1 MRLFRL
7 VFPPTF
13 AAILLAA
20 LTAASLAATPS
31 DRAAT
36 DEVQV
41 RLISA
46 SSQVAPGQTMLV
58 ALEQKI
64 APHWHTYWKN
74 PGDSGQPTSIEWK
87 LPPGAA
93 GSDILWPAPK
103 RFDVGPIT
111 NYGYEDRVLLL
122 TEIRLPQSLTPGTTT
137 TVGADATWLV
147 CREECIP
154 QQAALSLSLP
164 VGAAPKPS
172 TENGALAAA
181 RAALPG
187 PAPFAAAA
195 RLEGRDL
202 IVSWP
207 SAGKSGSAPAKELR
221 QALFLP
227 EAWGRI
233 QHAAKPQLDRDG
245 QQWRLRMP
253 VGDEPAPPGKPLDGL
268 LLIDDQAWAVS
279 LPVTGSVN
287 LGGGTSSA
295 NTTNAA
301 DTKNASPPPATAT
314 AANRGVGG
322 DVAEADRLGLWA
334 AIGLALVGGL
344 ILNLMPCVFPVLAI
358 KALGFLHGSASTHRR
373 QGLAYAAG
381 VLAAFAA
388 LGAVLLALRGAGSG
402 VGWGFQFQSPLF
414 VLLLAWLMF
423 VLGLSLAG
431 LLSVGAGFAGIGQG
445 LTEKPGLTGS
455 FFTGVLATVV
465 ATPCTAPFMGAAM
478 AYALAQPAVEL
489 MAVFLALGLGLALP
503 YLALAWWPALQ
514 RRMPRP
520 GPWMDVLKQALAF
533 PMFAAAIWL
542 VWVIAQQAGPMG
554 VLVALAGMGLLA
566 LAAWIR
572 TVSRH
577 ATPRWQRTGA
587 GAALAA
593 VVAAAALV
601 PTLGN
606 VAVEDVA
613 ARGGGS
619 GSTSGPSAGAD
630 HEPYSPER
638 LAQLRAQGRPVFVN
652 LTASWCITCLV
663 NERVA
668 LSTDEVRNAF
678 VREGVTYLKGDWTR
692 QDPRITELL
701 KQHERSGV
709 PLYLFYPAGTGSD
722 AQVLP
727 QLLTPGIVT
736 AALRGG
742 AA

>member
-41 RLISA
+41 RLISD
-46 SSQVAPGQTMLV
+46 SSQVAPGQTLLV

-93 GSDILWPAPK
+93 ASDILWPAPK

-137 TVGADATWLV
+137 TIGADATWLV

-207 SAGKSGSAPAKELR
+207 SAGKSGSAPAKEVR

-253 VGDEPAPPGKPLDGL
+253 VGDEPASPGKPLDGL
-268 LLIDDQAWAVS
+268 LLIDDQAWVVS

-287 LGGGTSSA
+287 LTGGTSSA

-301 DTKNASPPPATAT
+301 DAKNASPPPAT

-322 DVAEADRLGLWA
+322 DAAEADRLGLWA
-334 AIGLALVGGL
+334 AMGLALVGGL

-388 LGAVLLALRGAGSG
+388 LGA
-402 VGWGFQFQSPLF
+402 
-414 VLLLAWLMF
+414 
-423 VLGLSLAG
+423 
-431 LLSVGAGFAGIGQG
+431 
-445 LTEKPGLTGS
+445 
-455 FFTGVLATVV
+455 
-465 ATPCTAPFMGAAM
+465 
-478 AYALAQPAVEL
+478 
-489 MAVFLALGLGLALP
+489 
-503 YLALAWWPALQ
+503 
-514 RRMPRP
+514 
-520 GPWMDVLKQALAF
+520 
-533 PMFAAAIWL
+533 
-542 VWVIAQQAGPMG
+542 
-554 VLVALAGMGLLA
+554 A
-566 LAAWIR
+566 LAAAR
-572 TVSRH
+572 MGLRVPERFGPTSVPVRRPSSSAR
-577 ATPRWQRTGA
+577 AA
-587 GAALAA
+587 GCR
-593 VVAAAALV
+593 VASA
-601 PTLGN
+601 
-606 VAVEDVA
+606 
-613 ARGGGS
+613 
-619 GSTSGPSAGAD
+619 GPSTRRSV
-630 HEPYSPER
+630 P
-638 LAQLRAQGRPVFVN
+638 
-652 LTASWCITCLV
+652 AS
-663 NERVA
+663 R
-668 LSTDEVRNAF
+668 
-678 VREGVTYLKGDWTR
+678 
-692 QDPRITELL
+692 
-701 KQHERSGV
+701 
-709 PLYLFYPAGTGSD
+709 
-722 AQVLP
+722 
-727 QLLTPGIVT
+727 
-736 AALRGG
+736 
-742 AA
+742 

>member
-7 VFPPTF
+7 VLPPTF
-13 AAILLAA
+13 AVILLAA
-20 LTAASLAATPS
+20 LATVSLAATPS

-41 RLISA
+41 RLISD
-46 SSQVAPGQTMLV
+46 STQVAPGQTLLV

-87 LPPGAA
+87 LPPRAA
-93 GSDILWPAPK
+93 ASDILWPAPK

-137 TVGADATWLV
+137 TIGADATWLV

-172 TENGALAAA
+172 AENGALAAA

-207 SAGKSGSAPAKELR
+207 SADRSGSAPAKEVR

-253 VGDEPAPPGKPLDGL
+253 VGDEPASPGKPLDGL
-268 LLIDDQAWAVS
+268 LVIDDQAWAVS
-279 LPVTGSVN
+279 LPVTGSVK
-287 LGGGTSSA
+287 LDGGTSSA
-295 NTTNAA
+295 NTANAA
-301 DTKNASPPPATAT
+301 DAKNASPPPATAT

-334 AIGLALVGGL
+334 AMGLALVGGL

-388 LGAVLLALRGAGSG
+388 LGAVLLVLRGAGSG

-431 LLSVGAGFAGIGQG
+431 LLSVGAGFAGVGQG
-445 LTEKPGLTGS
+445 LTEKPGMTGS

-520 GPWMDVLKQALAF
+520 GPWMDVFKQALAF

-572 TVSRH
+572 VVSRH

-587 GAALAA
+587 GAALAT

-606 VAVEDVA
+606 VAGEDVA
-613 ARGGGS
+613 AGGGGS
-619 GSTSGPSAGAD
+619 GSTSGPSARAD

-638 LAQLRAQGRPVFVN
+638 LAQLRAQGKPVFVN

-668 LSTDEVRNAF
+668 LSTDEVRDAF

>member
-1 MRLFRL
+1 MRLLRL
-7 VFPPTF
+7 AIAPAF
-13 AAILLAA
+13 AAITLAA
-20 LTAASLAATPS
+20 LTSASLAAPPS

-41 RLISA
+41 RLISD
-46 SSQVAPGQTMLV
+46 STQVAPGQTLLL

-87 LPPGAA
+87 LPQGATA
-93 GSDILWPAPK
+93 SDILWPAPK

-111 NYGYEDRVLLL
+111 NYGYEDRVVLL
-122 TEIRLPQSLTPGTTT
+122 TEIRLPQGLTPGSTATI
-137 TVGADATWLV
+137 GAEATWLV

-154 QQAALSLSLP
+154 QQATLSLSLP
-164 VGAAPKPS
+164 VGPTAKPS
-172 TENGALAAA
+172 LEHSALAAA

-187 PAPFAAAA
+187 PAPFAAVA

-207 SAGKSGSAPAKELR
+207 STGAGGASAREVR

-233 QHAAKPQLDRDG
+233 QHAAKPQLARDG

-253 VGDEPAPPGKPLDGL
+253 VGDEPASAGKPLDGL
-268 LLIDDQAWAVS
+268 LLIDGQAWAVS
-279 LPVTGSVN
+279 LPVSGS
-287 LGGGTSSA
+287 LDAGGGTAPA
-295 NTTNAA
+295 NTASTTKSPAA
-301 DTKNASPPPATAT
+301 TTTTTPGAATGAT
-314 AANRGVGG
+314 GAVEAAG
-322 DVAEADRLGLWA
+322 LGLWA
-334 AIGLALVGGL
+334 AMGLALIGGL

-373 QGLAYAAG
+373 QGLAYTAG

-388 LGAVLLALRGAGSG
+388 LGAVLLALRGAGTG

-431 LLSVGAGFAGIGQG
+431 LLSIGAGFAGVGQG
-445 LTEKPGLTGS
+445 LAEKPGLTGS

-520 GPWMDVLKQALAF
+520 GPWMDLLKQALAF

-577 ATPRWQRTGA
+577 ATPRWQWTGA

-601 PTLGN
+601 PTLDG
-606 VAVEDVA
+606 VAGEDIAVSS
-613 ARGGGS
+613 GGS
-619 GSTSGPSAGAD
+619 GSTSGPSASAD

-638 LAQLRAQGRPVFVN
+638 LAQLRAQGKPVFVN

-668 LSTDEVRNAF
+668 LSTDEVREAF

-701 KQHERSGV
+701 KQHDRSGV

-736 AALRGG
+736 TALRGG